1 MSLRLSKY
9 FGNSAEFWLNLQ
21 QHYELEKEREKA
33 KDVLEK
39 IIPFKNEE
47 KYIVKTA
54 GRNKKEKM
62 VN

>member
-39 IIPFKNEE
+39 IIPFNNEE
-47 KYIVKTA
+47 KYLVKTN